1 MKKIIFF
8 ILLMLLA
15 LFSCDDTKKDELIQS
30 NKSDISYNL
39 IDELSDYLC
48 NINSE
53 VDIIDNVF
61 SRKLNSVKN
70 GKDLLYVEFN
80 SNDCYYVS
88 GYLNVEHIEKNKYCC
103 LKKYIWVKYENETE
117 IENYYDNRK
126 MIVCFQINKSS
137 KVIDLKTNK
146 VVDFVIE
153 HYQIYEPVFENNKNV
168 KKAIDFYEFDTIILK
183 SKEKLYYC
191 KQSVFYELYS
201 LQTIKI
207 NGENYILI
215 YKKTINEG
223 YGYLYTA
230 DLEYDLGIYYD
241 YVMSNIGVDEYILND
256 KNGNI
261 NYFLTLEIDK
271 ISQMI

>member
-1 MKKIIFF
+1 M
-8 ILLMLLA
+8 
-15 LFSCDDTKKDELIQS
+15 
-30 NKSDISYNL
+30 
-39 IDELSDYLC
+39 
-48 NINSE
+48 
-53 VDIIDNVF
+53 
-61 SRKLNSVKN
+61 
-70 GKDLLYVEFN
+70 
-80 SNDCYYVS
+80 
-88 GYLNVEHIEKNKYCC
+88 
-103 LKKYIWVKYENETE
+103 
-117 IENYYDNRK
+117 
-126 MIVCFQINKSS
+126 
-137 KVIDLKTNK
+137 
-146 VVDFVIE
+146 
-153 HYQIYEPVFENNKNV
+153 
-168 KKAIDFYEFDTIILK
+168 
-183 SKEKLYYC
+183 YYC

-223 YGYLYTA
+223 DGYLYTA

>member
-1 MKKIIFF
+1 
-8 ILLMLLA
+8 MLLA

-48 NINSE
+48 YINSE

-168 KKAIDFYEFDTIILK
+168 KKAIDFYEFDTSIF
-183 SKEKLYYC
+183 
-191 KQSVFYELYS
+191 KQSQLC
-201 LQTIKI
+201 
-207 NGENYILI
+207 
-215 YKKTINEG
+215 
-223 YGYLYTA
+223 
-230 DLEYDLGIYYD
+230 
-241 YVMSNIGVDEYILND
+241 
-256 KNGNI
+256 
-261 NYFLTLEIDK
+261 
-271 ISQMI
+271 